1 MNRQYL
7 LDSLDGFKGLIF
19 RLLPAR
25 LAGSLACVPM
35 TTDGPWHDAE
45 KRAFEAAVGI
55 PSERTYWTPGGFDN
69 VPAASDTRAREEWV
83 HAVGAIKEPHV
94 FLDPDTGFYD
104 RHTGGSTKTVLVGE
118 LATILATREV
128 VIVYRHQYW
137 PKVIDAP
144 RAVCPYVW
152 HGLGM
157 LRKAGLYSFA
167 YQSQAASFFFV
178 SRDRLGVDQFET
190 ALRQSMAGLTSA
202 IVNRR
207 LVLYSSAHLNQWV
220 ERSDLRRASQP

>member
-7 LDSLDGFKGLIF
+7 LDSLDGFKRLVF
-19 RLLPAR
+19 HLLPGS

-35 TTDGPWHDAE
+35 TTDGPWNDAE
-45 KRAFEAAVGI
+45 KRAFEVAVGI
-55 PSERTYWTPGGFDN
+55 PTERTYWTPGDFTN
-69 VPAASDTRAREEWV
+69 VPAASDARARDEWV

-104 RHTGGSTKTVLVGE
+104 RHSGDSTKTVLVDE
-118 LATILATREV
+118 ITRILATRAV

-144 RAVCPYVW
+144 RTVSPYVW

-167 YQSQAASFFFV
+167 YQSQAASCFFV
-178 SRDRLGVDQFET
+178 SWNRLDIDQFET
-190 ALRQSMAGLTSA
+190 AFRQSMAGLSSA

-207 LVLYSSAHLNQWV
+207 LVRYSSDHTG
-220 ERSDLRRASQP
+220 